1 MSTITIERPSTEA
14 VESTSPPAGAFT
26 ARRADLIE
34 ALTSTSLAVA
44 KRGSLPIMG
53 QVLLTCRNGDLTMTT
68 FDGEFAVIVRLPGA
82 ATADGQLLLEH
93 AGLTKTLAAIAKGER
108 KADADAMTITV
119 ISTTSGPVL
128 AASGYEIPLHAS
140 PSVQDFPTLP
150 PVMPGTHVVDRAAF
164 SQTAARVLVAADRG
178 DTLPILTGVRLTL
191 ERDSVHLVATDR
203 YRLAT
208 ARLSATGTSD
218 ETTLVLGAF
227 LGKVLKRMSGQTLS
241 ISVDNTDGTR
251 WVTWSAG
258 QTTALTLELAGEY
271 PKVASIIPANTECTV
286 TVDRKALA
294 AATIK
299 AAAITKAAAGANT
312 PVRLVVSPAGI
323 TVAPSVETGQGQ
335 VRAPEL
341 DATITG
347 ITEMT
352 IGANPTFLGD
362 MLAAFAGETITLHLD
377 TPSKPFVATNEPT
390 GLTDPGAYLHVL
402 MPVRVTD

>member
-1 MSTITIERPSTEA
+1 
-14 VESTSPPAGAFT
+14 
-26 ARRADLIE
+26 
-34 ALTSTSLAVA
+34 
-44 KRGSLPIMG
+44 
-53 QVLLTCRNGDLTMTT
+53 
-68 FDGEFAVIVRLPGA
+68 
-82 ATADGQLLLEH
+82 
-93 AGLTKTLAAIAKGER
+93 
-108 KADADAMTITV
+108 
-119 ISTTSGPVL
+119 
-128 AASGYEIPLHAS
+128 
-140 PSVQDFPTLP
+140 
-150 PVMPGTHVVDRAAF
+150 
-164 SQTAARVLVAADRG
+164 
-178 DTLPILTGVRLTL
+178 
-191 ERDSVHLVATDR
+191 
-203 YRLAT
+203 
-208 ARLSATGTSD
+208 
-218 ETTLVLGAF
+218 
-227 LGKVLKRMSGQTLS
+227 
-241 ISVDNTDGTR
+241 
-251 WVTWSAG
+251 VTWSAG

-362 MLAAFAGETITLHLD
+362 MLAAFAGETVTLHLD
-377 TPSKPFVATNEPT
+377 APSKPFVATNEPT